1 MVRNL
6 QKWQN
11 TCTIKG
17 TKFNEILNLA
27 ANKNNIAKNLTFD
40 HVMNQIAAF
49 QLIPSLINSS
59 GHLV

>member
-40 HVMNQIAAF
+40 HVMN
-49 QLIPSLINSS
+49 
-59 GHLV
+59 